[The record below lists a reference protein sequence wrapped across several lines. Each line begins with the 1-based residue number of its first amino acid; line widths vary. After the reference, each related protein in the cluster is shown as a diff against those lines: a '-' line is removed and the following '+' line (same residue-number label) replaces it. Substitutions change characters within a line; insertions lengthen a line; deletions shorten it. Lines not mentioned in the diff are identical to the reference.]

1 MSGRPKRLKRVR
13 LLAAGAI
20 LSLTVT
26 ACSSGGGGTTSS
38 TSAAPPV
45 TKDAALAA
53 LVPAEVS
60 SDTKLIIGTDASYA
74 PNEFTDTDGK
84 TIIGMDV
91 DLGTA
96 VAQKL
101 GLTAEFQN
109 SAFDGIIPGIQA
121 GKYEAGMSSFSIND
135 ERVKIVDMIS
145 YFSAGTR
152 LATAKGNPEG
162 LSVDNL
168 CGKNVGVQ
176 KGTVQVDDLTARSK
190 TCTDGGKPA
199 INVTELQLQ
208 TDVNL
213 ALVSKRVSAMLAD
226 APVVGYAQKTTNGEL
241 EGVGAAYD
249 TAPYGIAVP
258 KAKGDLA
265 KALQGAVQAL
275 ITDGTYKRI
284 LDKWGVAD
292 GAIPTSEIRS

>member
-1 MSGRPKRLKRVR
+1 MSAPSHRRQLRLLALGGLLA
-13 LLAAGAI
+13 LLAAG
-20 LSLTVT
+20 
-26 ACSSGGGGTTSS
+26 CGGGGGTGTSP
-38 TSAAPPV
+38 TSAPAV
-45 TKDAALAA
+45 AKDEALAA
-53 LVPAEVS
+53 LVPADIA
-60 SDTKLIIGTDASYA
+60 SDGKLVVGTDASYP
-74 PNEFTDTDGK
+74 PNEFTAEDGK

-121 GKYEAGMSSFSIND
+121 GKYEAGISSFSINP
-135 ERVKIVDMIS
+135 ERLQTVDMIS
-145 YFSAGTR
+145 YYTAGTKMGT
-152 LATAKGNPEG
+152 LKGNPEG

-176 KGTVQVDDLTARSK
+176 KGTVQVEDLAARSK

-213 ALVSKRVSAMLAD
+213 ALVSNRVSAMLAD
-226 APVVGYAQKTTNGEL
+226 GPVVDYAVKTTNGQVEA
-241 EGVGAAYD
+241 VGEAHD
-249 TAPYGIAVP
+249 TAPYGVAIAKQKGELG
-258 KAKGDLA
+258 KAI
-265 KALQGAVQAL
+265 QGALDAM
-275 ITDGTYKRI
+275 IKDGTYKAI
-284 LDKWGVAD
+284 LDKWGVAS
-292 GAIPTSEIRS
+292 GAVTTSELQA

>member
-1 MSGRPKRLKRVR
+1 VPGGPERLKRVR

-20 LSLTVT
+20 LSLVVT
-26 ACSSGGGGTTSS
+26 ACSSSSGGGTASS
-38 TSAAPPV
+38 SAAPTV

-53 LVPAEVS
+53 LVPADVS
-60 SDTKLIIGTDASYA
+60 SDSKLIIGTDASYA

-121 GKYEAGMSSFSIND
+121 GKYEAGMSSFSITD
-135 ERVKIVDMIS
+135 ERVKTVDMVS
-145 YFSAGTR
+145 YFSSGTR
-152 LATAKGNPEG
+152 LGTLKGNPEG

-168 CGKNVGVQ
+168 CGKNVAVQ
-176 KGTVQVDDLTARSK
+176 RGTTQVDDLAKRTK

-199 INVTELQLQ
+199 INVTEYQLQ

-213 ALVSKRVSAMLAD
+213 ALVSKRASAMLAD
-226 APVVGYAQKTTNGEL
+226 APVVGYAQKTTNGEVEAL
-241 EGVGAAYD
+241 GAAYD
-249 TAPYGIAVP
+249 TAPYGVVLP
-258 KAKGDLA
+258 KAKGQLA
-265 KALQGAVQAL
+265 KAVQGAIQAL
-275 ITDGTYKRI
+275 ISDGTYKRI
-284 LDKWGVAD
+284 LDKWGVGD

>member
-1 MSGRPKRLKRVR
+1 MSGGNRLKLVQ
-13 LLAAGAI
+13 LFAAGAV
-20 LSLTVT
+20 LSLLVGS
-26 ACSSGGGGTTSS
+26 CSSGGGEATSTTS
-38 TSAAPPV
+38 APPEV
-45 TKDAALAA
+45 TTDAALAA
-53 LVPAEVS
+53 LVPADVS
-60 SDTKLIIGTDASYA
+60 SDTKLIFGTDASYA
-74 PNEFTDTDGK
+74 PNEFVDADGK

-96 VAQKL
+96 IAKKL

-121 GKYEAGMSSFSIND
+121 GKYELGMSSFSIND
-135 ERVKIVDMIS
+135 ERLQTVDMVS

-152 LATAKGNPEG
+152 MGTAKGNPEG

-176 KGTVQVDDLTARSK
+176 KGTVQVEDLAARSK

-213 ALVSKRVSAMLAD
+213 ALVAKRVSAMLAD
-226 APVVGYAQKTTNGEL
+226 APVVGYAQKTTNGQV
-241 EGVGAAYD
+241 EGVGVAYD
-249 TAPYGIAVP
+249 TAPYGIAISKQ
-258 KAKGDLA
+258 KADYA

-275 ITDGTYKRI
+275 IADGTYKRI
-284 LDKWGVAD
+284 LDKWGIAD